1 MRRRSARCSRCSRCG
16 LQQVV
21 SIDSLIESLWGP
33 EPPGDPVRSIHV
45 LVSRLRKALGS
56 EAIVTRGRGYALA
69 AEADDVDV
77 GRFTRL
83 SDSGRASLES
93 GDAATAAATLR
104 EALGLWRGQPF
115 ADLPSEHAL
124 EAERHRLEE
133 LRLAALETRID
144 ADLALGRHASVLPEL
159 EGLVRE
165 HPLRERP
172 IAQLMLAQYRC
183 GRQAEALETYRAA
196 RTRLVETLGLEPGS
210 ELQQL
215 ERDILQHAP
224 ALGTPDRPRPGP
236 PRRRRRS
243 LLVGAVAAALLA
255 CAAILF
261 AVDRSGQTVKA
272 AVAGPNSVAI
282 IDPASNRVVG
292 SVAVGERPVG
302 IAAGSG
308 SVWVANSE
316 DGTVQRIDPRTRS
329 VVKTIGI
336 GAPATDVA
344 VTPRWVWIGNGSE
357 GTLSRIDPRSNTVG
371 DPIELPGQDPVFR
384 NGEYGI
390 AASRARLWVASR
402 RRVVFR
408 LDAGTG
414 RLEGRVRLDGAPLA
428 IAAGGD
434 AVLVATARNQIVRV
448 DARSGRKSD
457 PAAVDAP
464 TVVAAG
470 GSGAWVGSSPDRSRA
485 ASTGSIPTT
494 SSSGRARSCATRWR
508 SRSARGP
515 YGSQAERPTAS
526 IASIR
531 ARAPSSRASTSA
543 ASRRASPS
551 PRRPSG

>member
-1 MRRRSARCSRCSRCG
+1 M
-16 LQQVV
+16 
-21 SIDSLIESLWGP
+21 
-33 EPPGDPVRSIHV
+33 
-45 LVSRLRKALGS
+45 
-56 EAIVTRGRGYALA
+56 
-69 AEADDVDV
+69 
-77 GRFTRL
+77 
-83 SDSGRASLES
+83 
-93 GDAATAAATLR
+93 
-104 EALGLWRGQPF
+104 
-115 ADLPSEHAL
+115 
-124 EAERHRLEE
+124 
-133 LRLAALETRID
+133 
-144 ADLALGRHASVLPEL
+144 
-159 EGLVRE
+159 
-165 HPLRERP
+165 
-172 IAQLMLAQYRC
+172 
-183 GRQAEALETYRAA
+183 
-196 RTRLVETLGLEPGS
+196 
-210 ELQQL
+210 
-215 ERDILQHAP
+215 
-224 ALGTPDRPRPGP
+224 
-236 PRRRRRS
+236 
-243 LLVGAVAAALLA
+243 LVGALAAALLA

-302 IAAGSG
+302 IAAGNG

-316 DGTVQRIDPRTRS
+316 DGTVQRIDPRTRR

-470 GSGAWVGSSPDRSRA
+470 GSGAWVGSSPDLEPGGLYRLDPDNLKLGTRTLVRDPVAIAVGPRA
-485 ASTGSIPTT
+485 VWVASGASNRIYRVDPRTGAILASIHLGGEPAGIAIT
-494 SSSGRARSCATRWR
+494 
-508 SRSARGP
+508 
-515 YGSQAERPTAS
+515 PTA
-526 IASIR
+526 IWVTVD
-531 ARAPSSRASTSA
+531 APA
-543 ASRRASPS
+543 
-551 PRRPSG
+551 